1 MSENNKGRYVQISNF
16 RNIGVSE
23 KPQNICI
30 NRCVND
36 DFIGNLVL
44 LIGPNNS
51 GKTNVLNA
59 LNILNND
66 VPFKSTDI
74 PNTICNPKEG
84 TYLKLFEDIDSTN
97 VLLKKSADSK
107 KNVPSQIT
115 FDEWKNN
122 LKKPIKNFIANQ
134 KKIGNYKSPK
144 AFAKS
149 TKIQVKWG
157 TKNYPLVTQFYSA
170 LGTLKIDEF
179 INNQWW
185 KTDLGQVIF
194 SKKTNNNQYQEIAN
208 TTILN
213 QELIDQLN
221 KIINPPFNSVN
232 NSVSNDNSHYKFL
245 KYQDWKISNSSFTTK
260 YNEPWNPF
268 FVNLLN
274 KLGIKQDNL
283 KSGIGGKQ
291 LFYENKVE
299 KGLKSINAYFNQLF
313 KVNGYLYQFN
323 LFFNDTS
330 MNFEINLVAQDSN
343 EDNDNKIIPLDFEEQ
358 STGFQYFFNLY
369 FGLLISQNDKF
380 KKGDVILMDE
390 PGSNLHVEGIIE
402 LRNILKKFTQDT
414 GISIIL
420 STHSPFLVDFDYLDE
435 IRLIDRVGGIVD
447 INNNFQFN
455 KEGSSNSL
463 RSITNALATY
473 PNALIKND
481 NPTFIL
487 VEGITDYNYLTG
499 YKVYK
504 INQLNND
511 LLNAGS
517 DKKDELLKLLH
528 QYETLIFMPFNG
540 LGKNEEDFDH
550 LFKSIDD
557 EYHQRK
563 YKFLIDGDNKGEGFK
578 NKFPT
583 QTINLTELI
592 NDFSKIDEKN
602 RTIESLIDEKDK
614 QNFGL
619 LVDSKLEK
627 HSNNSATF
635 KYAMIK
641 GKATEQTYNNFAK
654 LFDNLLKQLNS
665 K

>member
-30 NRCVND
+30 NRSVD
-36 DFIGNLVL
+36 DDYIGNLVL

-66 VPFKSTDI
+66 VAFKPTDI

-84 TYLKLFEDIDSTN
+84 TYLKLFEDIDSIS
-97 VLLKKSADSK
+97 VLLTKSFNQNESLSK
-107 KNVPSQIT
+107 IT
-115 FDEWKNN
+115 LKQWKEN
-122 LKKPIKNFIANQ
+122 LKNRINEFLTNQMENCGYKNLDDFCKSKNIQVRWCNRKYARITDFYNAVNSWKVDQLIKNWSWKVNSGQLILT
-134 KKIGNYKSPK
+134 KKD
-144 AFAKS
+144 
-149 TKIQVKWG
+149 
-157 TKNYPLVTQFYSA
+157 PLNSNKV
-170 LGTLKIDEF
+170 
-179 INNQWW
+179 
-185 KTDLGQVIF
+185 VI
-194 SKKTNNNQYQEIAN
+194 TEN
-208 TTILN
+208 ILN
-213 QELIDQLN
+213 EKLINELNEVINSNHSKLSSSPTTKSN
-221 KIINPPFNSVN
+221 IIY
-232 NSVSNDNSHYKFL
+232 HFL
-245 KYQDWKISNSSFTTK
+245 KYDDEKINKSFFKVKYDEEWNS
-260 YNEPWNPF
+260 F
-268 FVNLLN
+268 FINLFN
-274 KLGIKQDNL
+274 KLKITQSEI
-283 KSGIGGKQ
+283 KSGIKGRQ
-291 LFYENKVE
+291 LIYQEKVKKDLEN
-299 KGLKSINAYFNQLF
+299 IATNFNQLF
-313 KVNGYLYQFN
+313 KVNGYLYKFD
-323 LFFNDTS
+323 LFFGDDS
-330 MNFEINLVAQDSN
+330 INFEINLVVQDSK

-369 FGLLISQNDKF
+369 FGLLISQNDKL
-380 KKGDVILMDE
+380 KKGDVVLMDE

-402 LRNILKKFTQDT
+402 LRNILKKFTLDT
-414 GISIIL
+414 GISIVL

-511 LLNAGS
+511 LLNACS
-517 DKKDELLKLLH
+517 DKKDELLKSLH

-563 YKFLIDGDNKGEGFK
+563 YKFLIDGDNKGKWFK
-578 NKFPT
+578 NKFPA

-602 RTIESLIDEKDK
+602 LTIESLIDEKDK

-654 LFDNLLKQLNS
+654 LFESLLKQLNS